1 MLDEFTGHVLK
12 PLCKMGSC
20 RTFVRLDVSRDDVDT
35 SPLGGVGGLKHRIG
49 FACTSSVAKEN
60 LEVSPAGSS
69 VIGDLVFL
77 NCLEDEVWIDA
88 SVRCVALHSVAFL
101 KRCPCVHTR

>member
-1 MLDEFTGHVLK
+1 MLDEFTGHFLK

-20 RTFVRLDVSRDDVDT
+20 RTFVRLNVPATT
-35 SPLGGVGGLKHRIG
+35 STPRRLAAWAAKHRIG
-49 FACTSSVAKEN
+49 FACAGSVAKEN
-60 LEVSPAGSS
+60 LEVSLVGSS